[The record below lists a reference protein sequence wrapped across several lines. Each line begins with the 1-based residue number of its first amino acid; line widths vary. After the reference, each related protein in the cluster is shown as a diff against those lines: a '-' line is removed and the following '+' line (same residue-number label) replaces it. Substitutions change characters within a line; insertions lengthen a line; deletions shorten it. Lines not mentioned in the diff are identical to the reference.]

1 MRPRKN
7 VLTAL
12 TLLSC
17 LVALLAVPLASAAP
31 TYEVKV
37 TVVGSGSVSMSP
49 AGGWYAKNNIVTLTA
64 EPVFG
69 WTFQK
74 WSGALSGS
82 ANPTTLRVAGTTT
95 VTATFGEGSGGG
107 GGGGGGGGTTPTALP
122 TKGLIVGYFAQWAIY
137 QRNYF
142 IRNVETSGAA
152 DAMNVMNYAFAAP
165 DENLNCASLDTFADF
180 NKAFDARESIDGVAD
195 VYSQP
200 LKGNFNQ
207 ILKLKSR
214 HPNLRVLLSLGG
226 WSQSQRF
233 SEIAADATKRTRF
246 VKSCIDTFMRGRVAG
261 VFDGFDVDWEYPGSC
276 GLTCNY
282 QEADRVNFP
291 ALLSEFRLQLESLE
305 NEAVAAGRSRPEYL
319 LTIAAPAGAAHYVP
333 INIQAI
339 HPHLDWIN
347 VMAYDFHGPWET
359 TGPANHHAQLY
370 RSPCDENPDTSD
382 WGDKAIDAYLLAGV
396 PASKLLLGVPFYG
409 HGWRGVTAVDRG
421 LCQAATG
428 LARGTYERG
437 TEDFKVIDAKGRPE
451 FFDPETATHW
461 SFNGSEFWSYDDVDS
476 LGVKATYVNSFAT
489 PLRGIMFW
497 ELSGDTSDG
506 RLVEALRSGLRPTP

>member
-1 MRPRKN
+1 MHPRTKL
-7 VLTAL
+7 LTAL
-12 TLLSC
+12 VLLSS
-17 LVALLAVPLASAAP
+17 LFAILASPLAVGAP

-37 TVVGSGSVSMSP
+37 TVVGSGAVTLSP
-49 AGGWYAKNNIVTLTA
+49 DKGGWYAKNNIVTLTA
-64 EPVFG
+64 EPSEG
-69 WTFQK
+69 WTFQQ
-74 WSGALSGS
+74 WGGALSGS

-95 VTATFGEGSGGG
+95 VTATFVQGSGGG
-107 GGGGGGGGTTPTALP
+107 GSGGGGGTTPTALP

-226 WSQSQRF
+226 WSQSHRF
-233 SEIAADATKRTRF
+233 SAIAADPTKRSSF
-246 VKSCIDTFMRGRVAG
+246 VKSCIDTFMRGNVAG

-282 QEADRVNFP
+282 QDADRDNFP
-291 ALLSEFRLQLESLE
+291 ALLAEFRRQLDGLE
-305 NEAVAAGRSRPEYL
+305 GEAVAAGKPQPDYL
-319 LTIAAPAGAAHYVP
+319 LTIAAPAGAAHYGP
-333 INIQAI
+333 INIQAV
-339 HPHLDWIN
+339 HSYLDWIN

-359 TGPANHHAQLY
+359 AGPANHHAQLY

-382 WGDKAIDAYLLAGV
+382 WGDKAVKAYLDANV
-396 PASKLLLGVPFYG
+396 PPSKLLLGVPFYG
-409 HGWRGVTAVDRG
+409 HGWRGVTAVGNG
-421 LCQAATG
+421 LCQPATG

-437 TEDFKVIDAKGRPE
+437 TDDYKVIDAKGRPE
-451 FFDPETATHW
+451 FFDEGTATHW

-476 LGVKATYVNSFAT
+476 LKIKAGYVNAGSD